1 MSAPDRTAA
10 NSLRLAILLTLANG
24 SLDAYTFMARG
35 GVFANV
41 QTANVIF
48 VGIDVSKRDWSGA
61 LAQVYPILAFI
72 VGAVLAA
79 HLKSGRAPRFGGHPL
94 PWVMAVQACVLVGI
108 GFVPSSVSHSYVT
121 VPIAFLAATQIGL
134 FRSVGDLGYL
144 PVATTGIQLRFVE
157 TGYAALMDRSGDS
170 LRAFGVYGCLI
181 LSFAT
186 GALIGAEV
194 TRALDVRAIWLPAA
208 LIVLA
213 GVMFV
218 LEQRRTVDGLSSDA
232 KR

>member
-1 MSAPDRTAA
+1 M
-10 NSLRLAILLTLANG
+10 
-24 SLDAYTFMARG
+24 
-35 GVFANV
+35 
-41 QTANVIF
+41 
-48 VGIDVSKRDWSGA
+48 
-61 LAQVYPILAFI
+61 AQVYPILAFI
-72 VGAVLAA
+72 VGAVLSA

-94 PWVMAVQACVLVGI
+94 PWLMAVQACVLVSV
-108 GFVPSSVSHSYVT
+108 GFVPSSVPHSYVT

-144 PVATTGIQLRFVE
+144 PVATTGNQLRFVE

-208 LIVLA
+208 LIALA

-218 LEQRRTVDGLSSDA
+218 LEQRTVDGLSS
-232 KR
+232 R